1 MSSTRQKTT
10 GIYWYIFVEIQSR
23 LLCQH
28 IGETP
33 AQEYCFKFT
42 AATGICNWTI
52 WSKHG
57 REMDLE
63 KKWTGLMGVKLQ

>member
-1 MSSTRQKTT
+1 MYSCLVRDRK
-10 GIYWYIFVEIQSR
+10 YWYIFVEIQSR

-42 AATGICNWTI
+42 AASLQLGFAIGPFGQNMA
-52 WSKHG
+52 G
-57 REMDLE
+57 
-63 KKWTGLMGVKLQ
+63 KWI